1 MALLL
6 SYPPRPCC
14 VQGIHNP
21 FQLMALGAPVLVNVQ
36 LSNQRYWH
44 TFFFFVC
51 IHSTWWQ
58 KLTVLGGTTCS
69 LWRNFTSSQD
79 GHLLCVRWSSA
90 CQILLCSSV
99 QAFLM
104 PETSCSMSR
113 GWLCVACT
121 ANLSVWLSYFCS
133 SWPDFV
139 IWGTMA
145 IELKVAFLS
154 KGWTNTW
161 TEANTECNQV
171 RRERCLCPG
180 FYFRVFGSITWIS

>member
-14 VQGIHNP
+14 VQGIHDP
-21 FQLMALGAPVLVNVQ
+21 FQLTVLGTPVLVNVQ

-44 TFFFFVC
+44 TFFVC
-51 IHSTWWQ
+51 AFTHRDGRSLLCWVEQRAVCGETLPAP
-58 KLTVLGGTTCS
+58 KMGTCFVLGD
-69 LWRNFTSSQD
+69 L
-79 GHLLCVRWSSA
+79 SA
-90 CQILLCSSV
+90 RQILQCSSV

-104 PETSCSMSR
+104 PETSCSVSR

-121 ANLSVWLSYFCS
+121 ANLSVWLSYFGS

-145 IELKVAFLS
+145 IELKVAFLP

-180 FYFRVFGSITWIS
+180 FYFRVFGSFTWIS